1 MAMKIAL
8 VLGGGAARG
17 LAHIGVLKVLEKEGF
32 QFDLI
37 VGTSIGAIIGGL
49 YALNPRADGL
59 EDRILNYLE
68 SEPFKK
74 FRMDSFLR
82 ESEKKDTSG
91 RENKKKDTSRRE
103 SEKKD
108 TSAKRFIPLMP
119 NFLEKGIFFGKSL
132 TRLSFISSEVVRE
145 NSFYLFGESS
155 FQESRIPLHLVA
167 TDMDSGTECVLSRGL
182 IREAVAASC
191 AIPSVFPP
199 VCIEGRTLVDGGCVS
214 LVPIKAARQLGANL
228 VIACNVGKSQL
239 NPSYPLKSGLDV
251 VMRSYDITQFCLRAH
266 QLQGADVLIS
276 PEVSDVNWADF
287 SQPGECIQK
296 GEQAASLVIRQ
307 IRKKKL
313 LKQIRRFILL
323 DG

>member
-1 MAMKIAL
+1 MAIKIAL

-17 LAHIGVLKVLEKEGF
+17 LAHIGVLKVLEKEGLH
-32 QFDLI
+32 FDLI

-49 YALNPRADGL
+49 YALNPKADSL
-59 EDRILNYLE
+59 EDRILKYLE

-74 FRMDSFLR
+74 FRMDYF
-82 ESEKKDTSG
+82 
-91 RENKKKDTSRRE
+91 RRE
-103 SEKKD
+103 SENKD
-108 TSAKRFIPLMP
+108 TSPKRFMPLMP

-132 TRLSFISSEVVRE
+132 TRLSFISSEVVHE
-145 NSFYLFGESS
+145 NISSLFGEKS

-167 TDMDSGTECVLSRGL
+167 TDMDSGKECILSQGL

-191 AIPSVFPP
+191 AIPSILPP

-214 LVPIKAARQLGANL
+214 LVPINAARQLGANL
-228 VIACNVGKSQL
+228 VIACNVSKSQL
-239 NPSYPLKSGLDV
+239 NPSYPLKNGFDV
-251 VMRSYDITQFCLRAH
+251 AMRSYDITLFSLRSH

-276 PEVSDVNWADF
+276 PQVGNINWADF
-287 SQPGECIQK
+287 FRPQECIQK
-296 GEQAASLVIRQ
+296 GEHAARLAIGQ

>member
-49 YALNPRADGL
+49 YALNPKADGL
-59 EDRILNYLE
+59 EDRILQYLG

-74 FRMDSFLR
+74 FRMDSFH
-82 ESEKKDTSG
+82 
-91 RENKKKDTSRRE
+91 RE

-108 TSAKRFIPLMP
+108 TSARRFIPIMP
-119 NFLEKGIFFGKSL
+119 NFLERGIFFGKSL

-145 NSFYLFGESS
+145 NSVYLFGESS
-155 FQESRIPLHLVA
+155 FQESRIPLHLIA
-167 TDMDSGTECVLSRGL
+167 TDMDSGTEYVLSRGL
-182 IREAVAASC
+182 IGEAVAASC
-191 AIPSVFPP
+191 AIPSILPP
-199 VCIEGRTLVDGGCVS
+199 VCIGGRTLVDGGCVS
-214 LVPIKAARQLGANL
+214 LVPINAARQLGASL

-239 NPSYPLKSGLDV
+239 NPSYPLKSAFDV
-251 VMRSYDITQFCLRAH
+251 AMRSYDITLFSLRTH
-266 QLQGADVLIS
+266 QLQGADILIS

-287 SQPGECIQK
+287 SRPKECIKK
-296 GEQAASLVIRQ
+296 GEHAARLAIGQ

-313 LKQIRRFILL
+313 LKRIRRLILL
-323 DG
+323 DD